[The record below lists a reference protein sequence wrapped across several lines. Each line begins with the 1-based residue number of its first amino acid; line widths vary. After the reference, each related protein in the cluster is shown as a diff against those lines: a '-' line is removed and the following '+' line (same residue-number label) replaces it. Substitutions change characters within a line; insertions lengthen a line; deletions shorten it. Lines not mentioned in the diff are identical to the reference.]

1 MQPRPASPASFK
13 RQVVFRIGT
22 DDWPLLEQAALEHG
36 SIQAAILAG
45 LRALNQPRKEQPKTE
60 PIPAPA
66 QTAQPAA
73 TAQAPARPPMNRD
86 EEITAREAA
95 SLLELKPGTV
105 RGYIRSGRLSG
116 YYRDTLGSSSW
127 MTTRGAVQDYRRN
140 VQCKR

>member
-22 DDWPLLEQAALEHG
+22 DDWPLLEQAAAEHG

-60 PIPAPA
+60 PIPA

-73 TAQAPARPPMNRD
+73 ATEAPARPPMNRE

-127 MTTRGAVQDYRRN
+127 MTTRGAVQDYRRA
-140 VQCKR
+140 VQGKR